1 MRQVILY
8 GISGA
13 SRAYTVLN
21 YFCIYEEF
29 ISISTILGEARRLR
43 MKNPDVE
50 HVYAIDNRYGLRR
63 DYKESM
69 KRNSI
74 ESITFSR
81 IFWKEKVCELFNY
94 RGGSRQGLFLFPQEW
109 QFPL

>member
-1 MRQVILY
+1 MEVKVMSQIILY

-13 SRAYTVLN
+13 SKAYTVLN

-29 ISISTILGEARRLR
+29 ISIGTIQGEARLLR

-50 HVYAIDNRYGLRR
+50 HVYVIDNRYGLRR

-69 KRNSI
+69 KQNSI
-74 ESITFSR
+74 ESHY
-81 IFWKEKVCELFNY
+81 IFKDILERE
-94 RGGSRQGLFLFPQEW
+94 GLLVI
-109 QFPL
+109 

>member
-1 MRQVILY
+1 MEVKVMRQVILY

-29 ISISTILGEARRLR
+29 VSISTILGEARRLR
-43 MKNPDVE
+43 MRNPDIE
-50 HVYAIDNRYGLRR
+50 HAYAIDNRYGLRR
-63 DYKESM
+63 DYRESM

-74 ESITFSR
+74 ESHY
-81 IFWKEKVCELFNY
+81 IFKDILERE
-94 RGGSRQGLFLFPQEW
+94 GMQII
-109 QFPL
+109 

>member
-13 SRAYTVLN
+13 SRSYTVLG

-29 ISISTILGEARRLR
+29 VSINTILGEARRLR
-43 MKNPDVE
+43 MKNPSIE

-69 KRNSI
+69 KQNSI
-74 ESITFSR
+74 ESHY
-81 IFWKEKVCELFNY
+81 IFKDIFRK
-94 RGGSRQGLFLFPQEW
+94 RGNVGDLSHKS
-109 QFPL
+109 